1 MKIKYFGH
9 ACFLINTNKGS
20 VCIDPY
26 GDIGLA
32 EPNIS
37 ADYYFC
43 SHEHY
48 DHNNYKIVK
57 GAKKLDSKINY
68 QTLQTFHDKQN
79 GKLRGLNNILVINE
93 ELKVVHLGD
102 LGEIPSQEVLQKIK
116 NADILFCPI
125 GGTYTIDYLEAIK
138 LIKTINPKI
147 VIPMHYKIKDS
158 KVDVDTEQNFI
169 KNVGLGINYKESEID
184 INSKD
189 LTEKT
194 KIFLLE
200 VAK

>member
-9 ACFLINTNKGS
+9 ACFLVDTGKSSI
-20 VCIDPY
+20 CIDPY
-26 GDIGLA
+26 GDIGLT
-32 EPNIS
+32 EPNIC

-57 GAKKLDSKINY
+57 GAKPLDSKINY
-68 QTLQTFHDKQN
+68 QILQTYHDKQK
-79 GKLRGLNNILVINE
+79 GKLRGINKVLVLNQE
-93 ELKVVHLGD
+93 FKVVHLGD

-125 GGTYTIDYLEAIK
+125 GGTYTIDYLEAIE
-138 LIKTINPKI
+138 LINLVKPKI
-147 VIPMHYKIKDS
+147 VIPMHYKINGS
-158 KVDVDTEQNFI
+158 TVDVDTEQNFI
-169 KNVGLGINYKESEID
+169 NNIGLVINYKDCEID